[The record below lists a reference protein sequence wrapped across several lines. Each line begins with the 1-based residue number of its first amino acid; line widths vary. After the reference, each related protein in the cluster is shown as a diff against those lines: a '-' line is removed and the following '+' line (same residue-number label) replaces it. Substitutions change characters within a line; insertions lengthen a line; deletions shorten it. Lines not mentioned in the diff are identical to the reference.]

1 MGATSPVRWHST
13 HRLLRMA
20 ATSFEKVGLVDAVL
34 PARATTEPR
43 ATRRHTFIARSLLFR
58 MYHKSRG
65 RHVTTCKR
73 RCWGLPCG
81 RFRDDVD
88 LEELGPVFTGDE
100 NAVVGRIV
108 GDTVEHVDLGLTA
121 VGIGEEAG
129 AIDPSFDFS
138 GGGVD
143 ARDAVGL
150 PDVGEDFAL
159 DEF

>member
-34 PARATTEPR
+34 PESATTEPR

-73 RCWGLPCG
+73 RCWGLPSG
-81 RFRDDVD
+81 GFREGGDPKG
-88 LEELGPVFTGDE
+88 LGPF
-100 NAVVGRIV
+100 
-108 GDTVEHVDLGLTA
+108 L
-121 VGIGEEAG
+121 
-129 AIDPSFDFS
+129 P
-138 GGGVD
+138 GG
-143 ARDAVGL
+143 
-150 PDVGEDFAL
+150 
-159 DEF
+159 